1 MKTIVIRIICQ
12 YCGTDNHCA
21 VPVTDYKKSK
31 NWVCLKCDAFLFEIF
46 EKEEIKEI
54 KSEI

>member
-1 MKTIVIRIICQ
+1 MKPIVIRIICR
-12 YCGTDNHCA
+12 YCGADNHCA

-46 EKEEIKEI
+46 EKE
-54 KSEI
+54 